1 LRDESA
7 ATATAADPDRSDR
20 AIAADLGVNQST
32 VSRIRQK
39 TDAYASVEGRIG
51 RDGRRRRLP
60 KPKAKQLEDPT
71 NEEKMF
77 LVRADLAVE
86 FAAYGGRV
94 TKETIEATRTAARA
108 WQDLLSKQ
116 ERT

>member
-1 LRDESA
+1 MPKWRAASA
-7 ATATAADPDRSDR
+7 ATVAA
-20 AIAADLGVNQST
+20 AGYQNQKQ
-32 VSRIRQK
+32 R
-39 TDAYASVEGRIG
+39 
-51 RDGRRRRLP
+51 
-60 KPKAKQLEDPT
+60 QLEDSS

-77 LVRADLAVE
+77 LVRTDLAME
-86 FAAYGGRV
+86 FAAYAGRV